1 MGTHGWY
8 TDHKFCLLAFQIGI
22 GSLTQTPCTRLTLHW
37 LLCAC
42 AQRKMIIGE
51 RGSMTR
57 ISSPLRLRRSVFLL
71 TLPYIEPANPLKNKS
86 GRGQKPLH
94 AGVEYGAFCRLSSE
108 PGPLREVGFAQ
119 ETLYGIQ
126 C

>member
-8 TDHKFCLLAFQIGI
+8 TDHKFCLLTFSDWHRQFDADTMYPI
-22 GSLTQTPCTRLTLHW
+22 TPSAHLSR
-37 LLCAC
+37 
-42 AQRKMIIGE
+42 AQRKIIVGE
-51 RGSMTR
+51 RGSTTR
-57 ISSPLRLRRSVFLL
+57 ISSLLRLRRSVFLL